1 MRDLKNLDWGR
12 WKPKERCTLIFLFQ
26 GDQILLIHKKTKLGA
41 GLINA
46 PGGKMERGETPE
58 QCAIRECHEEVGL
71 IPIRPVHCG
80 TLKSAFANGFDLQV
94 DIFASSDF
102 EGTMIETDEADPFWQ
117 NVDEIPYVRMWPDSF
132 YWLPHILENRSFVC
146 LTKLDDKKLVEVP
159 TITSWK
165 PVAPWR

>member
-1 MRDLKNLDWGR
+1 MRDLKTLNWDK

-46 PGGKMERGETPE
+46 PGGKIERGETPE

-71 IPIRPVHCG
+71 IPIRPQHCG
-80 TLKSAFANGFDLQV
+80 TLQSAFHNGFDLQV

-102 EGTMIETDEADPFWQ
+102 EGTLIETDEADPFW
-117 NVDEIPYVRMWPDSF
+117 NSVHDIPYDRMWPDSRF
-132 YWLPHILENRSFVC
+132 WLPHVLSNRRFICS
-146 LTKLDDKKLVEVP
+146 TKLEDKKLLEEP
-159 TITSWK
+159 IIK
-165 PVAPWR
+165 ALPPAAPWR